1 MMKIFGSFFLTFT
14 IMGCG
19 STPGLSPIPSDSRQ
33 AIVVQSESWEA
44 TTGILYRASKAHGEW
59 AIIGPG
65 IAAKL
70 GKNGLAW
77 GVGLHEAYIQ
87 DDESSITTPYKH
99 EGDGRSPAGVFNIG
113 DAYGSAAEPST
124 ASRWPYHA
132 NNGDL
137 VCVDDM
143 TSEHYNSVQVKG
155 SGEWSSSQPIAAADA
170 PLTLAIRNNQEP
182 VVPGKGSCTFLLST
196 TSKNGGTQGSTAI
209 DESALNEIFEWLDPD
224 LNPVFIQLPAE
235 FAEGKRDAW
244 ELPTGVPTAVP

>member
-1 MMKIFGSFFLTFT
+1 MIKILGPFLLTFAT
-14 IMGCG
+14 VGCG
-19 STPGLSPIPSDSRQ
+19 STLGLSPIPSDTRQ
-33 AIVVQSESWEA
+33 AIVVQVDSWEA
-44 TTGILYRASKAHGEW
+44 TTGVLYRASKVHGQW
-59 AIIGPG
+59 NIVGTSVPAQ
-65 IAAKL
+65 L

-113 DAYGSAAEPST
+113 DAYGSAAELSQT
-124 ASRWPYHA
+124 SRWPYHT
-132 NNGDL
+132 NPGDF
-137 VCVDDM
+137 VCIDDM

-155 SGEWSSSQPIAAADA
+155 SGEWSSSQPIAADDA

-224 LNPVFIQLPAE
+224 MNPVLIQLPAQ

-244 ELPTGVPTAVP
+244 GLPVGITAATP